1 MQLQTAWSL
10 VLFGWQSRLLWKHLF
25 GNYFKGCALL
35 FEEGLKK
42 EMDSWLNMPT
52 MNLFRVPY
60 NERIMFS
67 QVDPCFR
74 IAAISLVYKS

>member
-1 MQLQTAWSL
+1 
-10 VLFGWQSRLLWKHLF
+10 
-25 GNYFKGCALL
+25 
-35 FEEGLKK
+35 
-42 EMDSWLNMPT
+42 MPA
-52 MNLFRVPY
+52 MNFFRVPY